1 MNEGFDIGRSIEG
14 GVSRIFEYL
23 PQVFGAIV
31 IFVVGYFIANILR
44 AIVKRMLNGIRFDR
58 SINTSP
64 AGNIINRAINSPTKF
79 VGKLVFWFV
88 WLGFISL
95 AVSALNLPALTNL
108 VNAIYGFVPSII
120 AAMVIFLVASAV
132 SAGSSKFVQRV
143 MGNTPTSK
151 LIAAVIPAITMS
163 IAIFMILNELQ
174 IATDIVNITYTAIM
188 GALGLGLALAFGL
201 GGRTVASQILTQ
213 AYETSQ
219 RNKAEVKADLKR
231 AKNNT
236 KKEVRERI

>member
-58 SINTSP
+58 SIHTSP